1 MTYSGNKLYNTNNI
15 VLAILIL
22 LFGAG
27 VVGTHGS
34 DIKFFCFVIIP
45 FLFLINTSETF
56 YFETTPDELIIKNYL
71 IPFLNITYNLSEIS
85 EVKLLNTGYR
95 STSKARLKVIRGN
108 KRSIGFRGAS
118 LGIQDWQELVTDL
131 SIKKVVITLSDSGPV
146 AEIGLPE

>member
-1 MTYSGNKLYNTNNI
+1 MTYSGNKLFNPNNI
-15 VLAILIL
+15 VLAVLIL
-22 LFGAG
+22 LYGAG
-27 VVGTHGS
+27 FFSTHGS

-45 FLFLINTSETF
+45 LFFLITTSEAF

-108 KRSIGFRGAS
+108 KGSIGFRGAS
-118 LGIQDWQELVTDL
+118 LGIQDWQDLVTDL
-131 SIKKVVITLSDSGPV
+131 SIKKVVVTLSDSGPV